1 MKKLSLLTGALLIML
16 ASLAAE
22 AHVPFLKPNQ
32 FNVTHHRLTIES
44 AFTEFPFQA
53 DFAMDSP
60 NFTITGP
67 DGVSTAIKPIA
78 KTKAAVY
85 LEPELKEV
93 GTYRISTGQRVGPI
107 YKAVE
112 TADKKLYFAADM
124 KRVTGKPTTMN
135 YYSYADTYIFKG
147 QQKYQAKPFNKGLE
161 IIPLTSPNGLVPGSE
176 GSFRILED
184 GKPVSNARI
193 IVVTDNEH
201 FIKHRI
207 EDLYDL
213 DNVRES
219 NIHANQQGEF
229 TFKPTKAGL
238 NFLFVT
244 VHHQLNENLWESQ
257 NASLTLEVNLPAEAP
272 KKP

>member
-1 MKKLSLLTGALLIML
+1 MKKFSLALIVLITT
-16 ASLAAE
+16 LAAE

-60 NFTITGP
+60 NFTITSPQGII
-67 DGVSTAIKPIA
+67 TAIKPVA

-85 LEPELKEV
+85 LELELKEA
-93 GTYRISTGQRVGPI
+93 GTYRISTGQRVGPV

-112 TADKKLYFAADM
+112 TPDKKLYFAADM
-124 KRVTGKPTTMN
+124 KRVNGKPTTMN
-135 YYSYADTYIFKG
+135 YYSYADTYIFKR
-147 QQKYQAKPFNKGLE
+147 QQKYKPVPLNKGLE
-161 IIPLTSPNGLVPGSE
+161 IIPLASPNALLLGGELSLRV
-176 GSFRILED
+176 LEN
-184 GKPVSNARI
+184 GKPVPNARI

-201 FIKHRI
+201 FSKHRI
-207 EDLYDL
+207 EDLYDVE
-213 DNVRES
+213 NVRAS

-229 TFKPTKAGL
+229 TFKPQKAGL

-257 NASLTLEVNLPAEAP
+257 NASLTLEVNLPPETT
-272 KKP
+272 KP

>member
-1 MKKLSLLTGALLIML
+1 MKQSLFAVITLALSLATQ
-16 ASLAAE
+16 

-60 NFTITGP
+60 NFTITSPRGET
-67 DGVSTAIKPIA
+67 SAIKPIA

-85 LEPELKEV
+85 LEPELKEE

-147 QQKYQAKPFNKGLE
+147 QQKYKPVPLNKGLE
-161 IIPLTSPNGLVPGSE
+161 IIPLASPNGV
-176 GSFRILED
+176 ILGGELSLQVLEE
-184 GKPVSNARI
+184 GKPVPNARI

-201 FIKHRI
+201 FSKRRI
-207 EDLYDL
+207 EDLYDVE
-213 DNVRES
+213 NVRAS
-219 NIHANQQGEF
+219 NIHANAQGEF
-229 TFKPTKAGL
+229 VFRPQKAGL

-244 VHHQLNENLWESQ
+244 VHHQLNEHLWESQ
-257 NASLTLEVNLPAEAP
+257 NASLTMEVNLPPETAA
-272 KKP
+272 KP

>member
-1 MKKLSLLTGALLIML
+1 MKKLSLALIALV

-60 NFTITGP
+60 NFTITAPNGTT
-67 DGVSTAIKPIA
+67 SAIKPIA

-85 LEPELKEV
+85 LEPELKEE
-93 GTYRISTGQRVGPI
+93 GTYRISTGLRVGPV

-147 QQKYQAKPFNKGLE
+147 QQKYTSKPFNQGLE
-161 IIPLTSPNGLVPGSE
+161 IIPLASPNGLLLGGELRFRVLENGRPVP
-176 GSFRILED
+176 
-184 GKPVSNARI
+184 NARI

-213 DNVRES
+213 DNVRAS

-229 TFKPTKAGL
+229 SFHPQKAGL

-257 NASLTLEVNLPAEAP
+257 NASLTLEVNLPPETAN
-272 KKP
+272 KP

>member
-1 MKKLSLLTGALLIML
+1 MKKFLLLTGVM
-16 ASLAAE
+16 ASLLVSLTAA

-60 NFTITGP
+60 NFTITTPQGE
-67 DGVSTAIKPIA
+67 VTAIKPIA

-85 LEPELKEV
+85 LEPELKEE
-93 GTYRISTGQRVGPI
+93 GTYRISTGQRVGPV

-161 IIPLTSPNGLVPGSE
+161 IIPLASPNSLVLGGE
-176 GSFRILED
+176 LSFQVLEN
-184 GKPVSNARI
+184 GKPVPNARI

-201 FIKHRI
+201 FSKHRI
-207 EDLYDL
+207 EDLYDVE
-213 DNVRES
+213 NVRAS
-219 NIHANQQGEF
+219 NIHANAHGEF
-229 TFKPTKAGL
+229 TFRPAKAGL
-238 NFLFVT
+238 NFLFTT

-257 NASLTLEVNLPAEAP
+257 NASLTLEVNLPAETN
-272 KKP
+272 KP

>member
-1 MKKLSLLTGALLIML
+1 MKKFSLVVLALVT
-16 ASLAAE
+16 SLVAE

-32 FNVTHHRLTIES
+32 FKVTHHRLTIES

-60 NFTITGP
+60 NFTITAPNGTT
-67 DGVSTAIKPIA
+67 SAIKPIA

-85 LEPELKEV
+85 LEPELKEE
-93 GTYRISTGQRVGPI
+93 GTYRISTGQRVGPV

-124 KRVTGKPTTMN
+124 QRVTGKSTTMN

-147 QQKYQAKPFNKGLE
+147 QQKYVAKPFNKGLE
-161 IIPLTSPNGLVPGSE
+161 IIPLASPNGLLLGGE
-176 GSFRILED
+176 LSFQVLEN
-184 GKPVSNARI
+184 GKPVPNARI

-213 DNVRES
+213 DNVRAS
-219 NIHANQQGEF
+219 NIHANAQGEF
-229 TFKPTKAGL
+229 SFHPQKAGL

-244 VHHQLNENLWESQ
+244 VHHQLNEQLWESQ
-257 NASLTLEVNLPAEAP
+257 NASLTLEVNLPP
-272 KKP
+272 DTQGKP

>member
-1 MKKLSLLTGALLIML
+1 MYKILLTLI
-16 ASLAAE
+16 ACVTSLAAQ

-32 FNVTHHRLTIES
+32 FHVTHHRLTIES

-60 NFTITGP
+60 NFSITSPSGET
-67 DGVSTAIKPIA
+67 TAIQPIA

-85 LEPELKEV
+85 LEPELKEE

-112 TADKKLYFAADM
+112 TPDKKLYFAADM
-124 KRVTGKPTTMN
+124 KRVSGKPTTMN

-147 QQKYQAKPFNKGLE
+147 QQKYKPVPLNKGLE
-161 IIPLTSPNGLVPGSE
+161 IIPLTSPNGVTLGGELRLQV
-176 GSFRILED
+176 LEN
-184 GKPVSNARI
+184 GKPVPNARI

-201 FIKHRI
+201 FSKRRV
-207 EDLYDL
+207 EDLYDVE
-213 DNVRES
+213 NVRAS
-219 NIHANQQGEF
+219 NIHANAQGEF
-229 TFKPTKAGL
+229 VFHPQKAGL

-244 VHHQLNENLWESQ
+244 VHHQLNEQLWESQ
-257 NASLTLEVNLPAEAP
+257 NASLTLEVNLPPEP
-272 KKP
+272 QHQP

>member
-1 MKKLSLLTGALLIML
+1 MKKLILIASAITLM
-16 ASLAAE
+16 ASLTAQ

-60 NFTITGP
+60 NFTITTPQGET
-67 DGVSTAIKPIA
+67 TAIKPVA

-85 LEPELKEV
+85 LEPELKEE

-147 QQKYQAKPFNKGLE
+147 QQKYAAKPFNKGLE
-161 IIPLTSPNGLVPGSE
+161 IIPLTSPNGLLLGGE
-176 GSFRILED
+176 GSFRVLEN
-184 GKPVSNARI
+184 GKPVANARI

-201 FIKHRI
+201 FTKHRI

-229 TFKPTKAGL
+229 TFHPKKAGL

-257 NASLTLEVNLPAEAP
+257 NASLTLEVHLSADTQN
-272 KKP
+272 KP

>member
-1 MKKLSLLTGALLIML
+1 MKKFSLALIVLMTT
-16 ASLAAE
+16 LAAE

-32 FNVTHHRLTIES
+32 FHVTHHRLTIES

-60 NFTITGP
+60 NFTITSPSGE
-67 DGVSTAIKPIA
+67 VSAIQPIA

-85 LEPELKEV
+85 LEPTLKEE
-93 GTYRISTGQRVGPI
+93 GTYRISTGQRVGPV

-112 TADKKLYFAADM
+112 TPDKKLYFAADM

-147 QQKYQAKPFNKGLE
+147 QQNYVAKPFNKGLE
-161 IIPLTSPNGLVPGSE
+161 IIPLASPNGLLLGGELSFQVLEHGQPVP
-176 GSFRILED
+176 
-184 GKPVSNARI
+184 NARI

-207 EDLYDL
+207 EDLYDVE
-213 DNVRES
+213 NVRAS
-219 NIHANQQGEF
+219 NLHANQQGVF
-229 TFKPTKAGL
+229 SFKPQKAGL

-244 VHHQLNENLWESQ
+244 VHHQLNPALWESQ
-257 NASLTLEVNLPAEAP
+257 NASLTLEVNLPVDVQS
-272 KKP
+272 KP

>member
-1 MKKLSLLTGALLIML
+1 MKKFALIISTML
-16 ASLAAE
+16 ALTAALPTQ

-53 DFAMDSP
+53 DFAMNSP
-60 NFTITGP
+60 NFTITAP
-67 DGVSTAIKPIA
+67 DGTVSAIQPIA

-85 LEPELKEV
+85 LEPELSAE
-93 GTYRISTGQRVGPI
+93 GTYRISTGERVGPV

-147 QQKYQAKPFNKGLE
+147 QQNYQPKPFNKGVE
-161 IIPLTSPNGLVPGSE
+161 IIPLASPNSLLLGGELRFRVLENGQAVP
-176 GSFRILED
+176 
-184 GKPVSNARI
+184 NARI
-193 IVVTDNEH
+193 IVVTDNEQ
-201 FIKHRI
+201 FIKHRV
-207 EDLYDL
+207 EDLYDI
-213 DNVRES
+213 DNVRKS
-219 NIHANQQGEF
+219 TMHANQQGEF
-229 TFKPTKAGL
+229 TFRPQKAGL

-244 VHHQLNENLWESQ
+244 IHHQLNEQLWESR
-257 NASLTLEVNLPAEAP
+257 NASLTLEVNLPP
-272 KKP
+272 DSQNKP

>member
-1 MKKLSLLTGALLIML
+1 MKHRLFAVIAL
-16 ASLAAE
+16 ATSLAVE

-60 NFTITGP
+60 NFTITAPNGT
-67 DGVSTAIKPIA
+67 VSAISPIA

-85 LEPELKEV
+85 LEPELKQE
-93 GTYRISTGQRVGPI
+93 GTYRISTGQRVGPV

-112 TADKKLYFAADM
+112 TPDKKLYFAADM
-124 KRVTGKPTTMN
+124 KRVSGKPTTMN

-147 QQKYQAKPFNKGLE
+147 QQKYTPVPLNKGLE
-161 IIPLTSPNGLVPGSE
+161 MIPMTSPNGLMLGGELSLQV
-176 GSFRILED
+176 LEN
-184 GKPVSNARI
+184 GKPVPNARI

-201 FIKHRI
+201 FTKHRI
-207 EDLYDL
+207 EDLYDVE
-213 DNVRES
+213 NVRAS
-219 NIHANQQGEF
+219 NIHANAQGEF
-229 TFKPTKAGL
+229 TFRPQKAGL

-244 VHHQLNENLWESQ
+244 VHHQLNEHLWESQ
-257 NASLTLEVNLPAEAP
+257 NASLTLEVNLPPETQG
-272 KKP
+272 KP

>member
-1 MKKLSLLTGALLIML
+1 MKKCSLVFIALIT
-16 ASLAAE
+16 AFAAE

-60 NFTITGP
+60 NFSITSPRGET
-67 DGVSTAIKPIA
+67 TAIKPIA

-85 LEPELKEV
+85 LEPELKEE
-93 GTYRISTGQRVGPI
+93 GTYRISTGQRLGPV

-112 TADKKLYFAADM
+112 TPDKKLYFAADM
-124 KRVTGKPTTMN
+124 KRVSGKPTTMN

-147 QQKYQAKPFNKGLE
+147 QQKYKPVPLNKGLE
-161 IIPLTSPNGLVPGSE
+161 IIPLASPNGV
-176 GSFRILED
+176 ILGGELSLQVLEN
-184 GKPVSNARI
+184 GKPVPNARI

-201 FIKHRI
+201 FSKRRI
-207 EDLYDL
+207 EDLYDVE
-213 DNVRES
+213 NVRTS
-219 NIHANQQGEF
+219 NLHANQQGEF
-229 TFKPTKAGL
+229 TFKPQKAGL

-257 NASLTLEVNLPAEAP
+257 NASLTLEVNLPPENTN
-272 KKP
+272 KP